1 MRRQHA
7 ARPDSAVL
15 DAVERLAPLAEA
27 ERLSHEKHVAR
38 LSLKSRIAVAGASA
52 DAAPPVQ
59 MPRPTAC
66 RHVLDLGQT
75 AGHDRATEV
84 Q

>member
-15 DAVERLAPLAEA
+15 DAVERLGPLAEA
-27 ERLSHEKHVAR
+27 ERLSREKHVAR
-38 LSLKSRIAVAGASA
+38 LSMKSRIAVAGASA
-52 DAAPPVQ
+52 DAAPPSRL
-59 MPRPTAC
+59 PGT
-66 RHVLDLGQT
+66 T
-75 AGHDRATEV
+75 RATEV